1 MKIRLRYK
9 PGEPQNTDYDRR
21 RSARY
26 LGTIW
31 GLWTQ
36 CLTESLER
44 SIHPVSDGN
53 KHRLL
58 YAFQLPYHV
67 LLQSVSVSDLVDGRE
82 NGEIGSEEEVVEQ
95 FQVARLSLLL

>member
-1 MKIRLRYK
+1 MKTSLRYE

-26 LGTIW
+26 LGAIW
-31 GLWTQ
+31 GLWRQ
-36 CLTESLER
+36 YLTESLER
-44 SIHPVSDGN
+44 SVHPVSDGN

-67 LLQSVSVSDLVDGRE
+67 LLQSVSVSDFVDGRE
-82 NGEIGSEEEVVEQ
+82 DGEIGSEEEVVEQ